1 MKTRTLSLTGVA
13 CVLALAALPAA
24 AGDTKPVQSGEV
36 ALDTATM
43 SATVEAVD
51 VAKRLLTL
59 RGPDGN
65 VQTVEVEEA
74 VQNLPQLKKGDQ
86 IVAVYYESLG
96 YAVRKAGTASPGVAV
111 AGAAA
116 AAKPGAKPGGGVA
129 RQVTATVTIT
139 AIDPKAPSVTM
150 KGPKGNVKTVKIR
163 DPKNLEGVQVGDLVD
178 LTYTEALAIKLEKK
192 VK

>member
-1 MKTRTLSLTGVA
+1 MMKVLGTWIA
-13 CVLALAALPAA
+13 CLGLVALAAAPAL
-24 AGDTKPVQSGEV
+24 AGTDPKPPSGEV
-36 ALDTATM
+36 ALDTVTM
-43 SATVEAVD
+43 TATVEAVD

-192 VK
+192 AK